1 MILYPFFQVGNN
13 IKIDQKIRKRKS
25 ERKEELER
33 TEKKEGNIPYVMHM
47 IDKRTYMLFVRLQ
60 GRPMHQIRR
69 NDLRERKRNEA
80 FLLYGTLRNVSK
92 SGAIQHRDIRM
103 ILPQTETKQQYK
115 RYTQ

>member
-47 IDKRTYMLFVRLQ
+47 IDKRTYMLFVRLHLPVPT
-60 GRPMHQIRR
+60 RCDVSHRR
-69 NDLRERKRNEA
+69 REEK
-80 FLLYGTLRNVSK
+80 K
-92 SGAIQHRDIRM
+92 
-103 ILPQTETKQQYK
+103 K
-115 RYTQ
+115 